1 MMTPTFMINI
11 MRHGLFGHDGINT
24 FESMSFCVF
33 FSQWHTMCQFDDSMI
48 LDLRPYRP
56 AQDT

>member
-11 MRHGLFGHDGINT
+11 MRHSLFGHDGINT

-48 LDLRPYRP
+48 LD
-56 AQDT
+56 